1 MNKDFYISEGGRSRS
16 WIASAR
22 ARGLFFSVVAWSVRL
37 SVCLLVTNVSRA
49 KTAEPIEMPSAGMWT
64 HMEPNETALGGD
76 RIRHGKGQHFW
87 R

>member
-1 MNKDFYISEGGRSRS
+1 
-16 WIASAR
+16 
-22 ARGLFFSVVAWSVRL
+22 
-37 SVCLLVTNVSRA
+37 LVTNVSRA